1 MLAAGAQQQEQQE
14 PSPAVSCTDVRADHN
29 QAATGPRPPGCMLR
43 GDICRNTEPEHFTMM
58 WRSNILL
65 CFLILPSTPS
75 VDMQSLGPPLNFLSV
90 IESIKHICSPRVP
103 F

>member
-14 PSPAVSCTDVRADHN
+14 PSLAVHCTDVRGDHN
-29 QAATGPRPPGCMLR
+29 LVAGSMLR
-43 GDICRNTEPEHFTMM
+43 GDICRNTEPQHFTMM

-65 CFLILPSTPS
+65 CFLIRASTPS